1 VPARLLGLL
10 ADRHSTGLLGLIAV
24 PAADPAFSGVDGAR
38 DLSVSQ
44 RAALLDLVLQR
55 SAGQLAAA
63 DVAWSDAAEAAAVAR
78 AALRRHRLAQVGA
91 ASQDDPAG
99 WATTAPARQRWLM
112 AQATGHGAAEAALL
126 RLPFRFQER
135 AREAL
140 LPDERLL
147 AVVHRGTPTRL
158 GSRWGPRW
166 PPSGVTGLLGWMR
179 RGRLAEG
186 LLLLT
191 DRQLLLLTDALPP
204 DRSLIDWGYV
214 AQATAP
220 ERVVAVVAREADGLC
235 WLEVRIGAA
244 EGEERLRL
252 PFPLGTRRALDVVA
266 ERLAAFQPRA
276 DERRPRQRPAF
287 DPLPTDVAP
296 GHLLDAEEC
305 ERLAHRLAAAGPGDL
320 LVRAAAPALPEA
332 GAPARLVALASDAL
346 WIAEA
351 TGSVRSV
358 PLAAVSSVAL
368 QHALGE
374 CWLRLHRPRAGRVET
389 LDLPFP
395 YAAADPFIELYHG
408 VRRLLAGA
416 AGGPEG
422 HHG

>member
-1 VPARLLGLL
+1 
-10 ADRHSTGLLGLIAV
+10 
-24 PAADPAFSGVDGAR
+24 
-38 DLSVSQ
+38 
-44 RAALLDLVLQR
+44 
-55 SAGQLAAA
+55 
-63 DVAWSDAAEAAAVAR
+63 
-78 AALRRHRLAQVGA
+78 
-91 ASQDDPAG
+91 
-99 WATTAPARQRWLM
+99 
-112 AQATGHGAAEAALL
+112 
-126 RLPFRFQER
+126 
-135 AREAL
+135 
-140 LPDERLL
+140 
-147 AVVHRGTPTRL
+147 
-158 GSRWGPRW
+158 
-166 PPSGVTGLLGWMR
+166 MR